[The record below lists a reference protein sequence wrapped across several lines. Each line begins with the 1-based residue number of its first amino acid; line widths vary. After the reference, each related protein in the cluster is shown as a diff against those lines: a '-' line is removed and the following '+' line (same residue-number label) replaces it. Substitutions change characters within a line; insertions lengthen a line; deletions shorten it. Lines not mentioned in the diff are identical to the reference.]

1 MFRPIARFKQGISKD
16 ECIEILTNELR
27 GVLCVNGDD
36 GYPYGS
42 PINHWYNPEDGN
54 IYFHGGKKGHKVD
67 SMKNSDKA
75 SFCVINKGEKEEEG
89 WALNFKSVIVF
100 GRIEFIDD
108 YDEIVRISREL
119 CYKFTDDEEYI
130 SKEIAG
136 FAKSTLL
143 YRLVPEHMTGKRVN
157 ES

>member
-1 MFRPIARFKQGISKD
+1 MRIITASQGFTTDEIENEVAKIVGKPASEINIAIINESAYALDKSKSKRWLIK
-16 ECIEILTNELR
+16 ELSNIEKHI
-27 GVLCVNGDD
+27 G
-36 GYPYGS
+36 
-42 PINHWYNPEDGN
+42 
-54 IYFHGGKKGHKVD
+54 
-67 SMKNSDKA
+67 
-75 SFCVINKGEKEEEG
+75 
-89 WALNFKSVIVF
+89 

-130 SKEIAG
+130 SKEIAD

-143 YRLVPEHMTGKRVN
+143 FRLVPEYMTGKRVN